1 MMKNLIAALGV
12 VDWEAQFVSGLGHPM
27 FGLQVQR
34 RCVDGVDVRAAIQV
48 LDCQGVL
55 VSDATPRISQDLVT
69 ELSEKN
75 IMLIAI
81 TADVEHWQNLGVD
94 HCIELDPKNP
104 LSGLKQVSEVMR
116 GETQAIEPVIEPK
129 GTLIAVAG
137 FGGSCGRTMAVKE
150 VGWQLAKL
158 GAKTCMVD
166 ADTHGPSLDQE
177 LGYEPNQNGL
187 LELCR
192 AIEKKKSVT
201 QTHFDFLPTPAKNLS
216 LVAGLPRVSRWT
228 DLRVSTLREVWR
240 ESKEAFDVVLADIG
254 GVLEFDNSLQHETS
268 LPRRHAAALTALD
281 SASITLICARADSV
295 GIARLVRGYLEFHEL
310 FAHTEVHV
318 LLWGVTSEAHRKD
331 VKAAVSRHTGI
342 ASIFDTSHNFEITSK
357 ALKQNTFISKLDP
370 KTEVTKEFESIS
382 KIIYQD
388 LDIQIPI
395 QISSRKPIRSLLKR
409 AA

>member
-1 MMKNLIAALGV
+1 MKNLIAALGV

-27 FGLQVQR
+27 MGMQVQR
-34 RCVDGVDVRAAIQV
+34 RCVDGIDVRAAIQV

-81 TADVEHWQNLGVD
+81 TSDVEHWKNFGAN

-104 LSGLKQVSEVMR
+104 LSGLKQVSEFIR
-116 GETQAIEPVIEPK
+116 GETEVIEPVIEPK

-137 FGGSCGRTMAVKE
+137 FGGSCGRTTAVKE
-150 VGWQLAKL
+150 IGWQLAKL
-158 GAKTCMVD
+158 GAKTCMID
-166 ADTHGPSLDQE
+166 ADTYGPSLDQE

-192 AIEKKKSVT
+192 SIEKKKSLT
-201 QTHFDFLPTPAKNLS
+201 RTHFDLLPTPAKNLS
-216 LVAGLPRVSRWT
+216 LVAGLPRISRWT
-228 DLRVSTLREVWR
+228 DLRVSTLRELWR
-240 ESKEAFDVVLADIG
+240 ESKETFDVALADVG
-254 GVLEFDNSLQHETS
+254 GVLEVGNSLLHETS
-268 LPRRHAAALTALD
+268 LPRRQAAALTALE
-281 SASITLICARADSV
+281 SATSTLICARADSV

-318 LLWGVTSEAHRKD
+318 LLWGVSSEAHSKD
-331 VKAAVSRHTGI
+331 VRTAVSRHTGI

-370 KTEVTKEFESIS
+370 KNEVTKDFESIS
-382 KIIYQD
+382 KLIYQD
-388 LDIQIPI
+388 LNIQS
-395 QISSRKPIRSLLKR
+395 QTQMSSRKPIRSLLKR